1 MARRAELNLEPKF
14 VDYNT
19 DKLVDPTIK
28 YVEKPQVNCT
38 SVLIDKRKKDNLQEQ
53 QKFEKNFESH
63 ANGQERIEN
72 REACILRLTFK
83 GLETVTFNRRALKEG
98 RV

>member
-1 MARRAELNLEPKF
+1 MTRRAELNLEPTF

-28 YVEKPQVNCT
+28 WVDKPQVNCT

-53 QKFEKNFESH
+53 
-63 ANGQERIEN
+63 
-72 REACILRLTFK
+72 
-83 GLETVTFNRRALKEG
+83 
-98 RV
+98 